1 MRLVENLDYHDM
13 VGQVIPTLSI
23 DEYEAKAGS
32 NDEII
37 TLAFKVIGKPAS
49 TDLVDWFERGYDWV
63 LDAQVSEGEYT
74 AGKYLVFVEI
84 ERRTKAVERI
94 VELIDDLETLT
105 GMSLA
110 DWTVTVDG
118 EEYGADITELK
129 GLFELS
135 PHSYRENNPED
146 GEKDTEELEKE
157 NIEPELNEMRRQA
170 GLEPAKMNKQK
181 DSLLKDFIAKAG
193 L

>member
-1 MRLVENLDYHDM
+1 MRLVENLDYHDL

-23 DEYEAKAGS
+23 DEYEAKSGS

-37 TLAFKVIGKPAS
+37 TLAFKVKGNAAS
-49 TDLVDWFERGYDWV
+49 ADLVDWFERGYDWIM
-63 LDAQVSEGEYT
+63 DAQVSDGEFT
-74 AGKYLVFVEI
+74 PGKSLVFVEI
-84 ERRTKAVERI
+84 PRRTSAVQRI
-94 VELIDDLETLT
+94 IELLDDLETLT
-105 GMSLA
+105 NMSLA
-110 DWTVTVDG
+110 DWTITVDG
-118 EEYGADITELK
+118 EEYGADISELK

-146 GEKDTEELEKE
+146 SDEESEE
-157 NIEPELNEMRRQA
+157 NSDAELNEMRVQA
-170 GLEPAKMNKQK
+170 GLEPAKLNKEK

>member
-13 VGQVIPTLSI
+13 VGQLIPTLSI

-37 TLAFKVIGKPAS
+37 TLAFKVVGKSAS
-49 TDLVDWFERGYDWV
+49 SDLVDWFERGYDWV
-63 LDAQVSEGEYT
+63 LDAQVSDGEYT

-84 ERRTKAVERI
+84 ERRSKAVERI
-94 VELIDDLETLT
+94 IELIDDLETLT
-105 GMSLA
+105 NMSLA
-110 DWTVTVDG
+110 DWTITVDG
-118 EEYGADITELK
+118 KEHGADIAELK

-135 PHSYRENNPED
+135 PHAYRENNPED
-146 GEKDTEELEKE
+146 DDEETDEK
-157 NIEPELNEMRRQA
+157 NIDAELNEMRVQA
-170 GLEPAKMNKQK
+170 GLEPAKINKEK
-181 DSLLKDFIAKAG
+181 DSLLRDFLAKAG

>member
-1 MRLVENLDYHDM
+1 MRLLENLDYHDM
-13 VGQVIPTLSI
+13 VGQIIPTLSI

-37 TLAFKVIGKPAS
+37 TLAFKVIGKAAS
-49 TDLVDWFERGYDWV
+49 SDLVDWFERGYDWV
-63 LDAQVSEGEYT
+63 LDSQVSEGEYT
-74 AGKYLVFVEI
+74 SGKYLVFVEI

-94 VELIDDLETLT
+94 IELIDDLETLT
-105 GMSLA
+105 NMSLA

-118 EEYGADITELK
+118 EEYGADISELK

-135 PHSYRENNPED
+135 PHTYRENNPED
-146 GEKDTEELEKE
+146 DEEDE
-157 NIEPELNEMRRQA
+157 NIEPELNEMRTRA
-170 GLEPAKMNKQK
+170 GLEPAKMNKEK
-181 DSLLKDFIAKAG
+181 DSLLKNYIAKAG

>member
-13 VGQVIPTLSI
+13 VGQIFPILSI

-37 TLAFKVIGKPAS
+37 TLAFKVKGNAAS
-49 TDLVDWFERGYDWV
+49 KDLVDWFERGYDWI
-63 LDAQVSEGEYT
+63 LDAQVSDGEYT
-74 AGKYLVFVEI
+74 PGKNLVFVEI
-84 ERRTKAVERI
+84 PRRTSAVQRI
-94 VELIDDLETLT
+94 IELLDDLETLT
-105 GMSLA
+105 NMSLA
-110 DWTVTVDG
+110 DWTITVDG
-118 EEYGADITELK
+118 EEYGADISELK

-135 PHSYRENNPED
+135 PHTYRESNPED
-146 GEKDTEELEKE
+146 GEEAEEE
-157 NIEPELNEMRRQA
+157 NIDAELNEMRKQA
-170 GLEPAKMNKQK
+170 GLEPAKLNKEK

>member
-1 MRLVENLDYHDM
+1 MRLVENLDYHDL

-37 TLAFKVIGKPAS
+37 TLAFKVVGKAAS
-49 TDLVDWFERGYDWV
+49 TDLVDWFERGYEWI

-74 AGKYLVFVEI
+74 AGRYLVFVEI

-105 GMSLA
+105 NMSLA

-118 EEYGADITELK
+118 SEYGADISELK

-135 PHSYRENNPED
+135 PHSYRESNPED
-146 GEKDTEELEKE
+146 TEEDEEDEKE